1 MAIPGITTLMKELT
15 WTAAMAYGRDEGPRE
30 VEQAAA
36 LLAADAEIAEA
47 LITHRF
53 PLEDA
58 VEAFRVGADR
68 AAGAIKVAL
77 YP

>member
-1 MAIPGITTLMKELT
+1 
-15 WTAAMAYGRDEGPRE
+15 MAYGRGADGVRE

-36 LLAADAEIAEA
+36 LLAADPEIAKT

-58 VEAFRVGADR
+58 AEAVRVAGDR

-77 YP
+77 HP